1 MGVPKFFAWLIK
13 KFKKSEMISNTKVED
28 IDWFMLD
35 TNCFIHPICFKVL
48 AEENAVKKDINFKSL
63 ENKMM
68 NAVIDYLDKMVLYIK
83 PKIGVYIAIDGPVPI
98 AKMKQQ
104 RQRRFRSVHD
114 KVLFDKIKEKHKK
127 DISYFWNNSAIS
139 PGTKFMEKLNDKIIN
154 WCKTQKLKII
164 YSNSNVPGEGEHK
177 LLEFMRENNKNIRY
191 LTYGLDAD
199 LIFLMLSTQSDNVYL
214 MRESDEEGKYNFV
227 NMKETRECIK
237 NTFNEDLDKDR
248 TVMDFIFLCFLLGND
263 FLPHIYALDIS
274 KKGIEFLVGKW
285 KETYDITK
293 QYLVNKDKQ
302 INMKFFKEFLKKLAE
317 DEEATL
323 GENYSRKR
331 YNKYVGND
339 DYEKEMHKI
348 EYLQFKIEDDIGLG
362 CNPDYRKNYYKKHFG
377 VSDEELEEFV
387 EKMVEHYLVGI
398 SWVSNYYYK
407 GIADWYWYYPYD
419 YPPFLSDIYNYLGD
433 LNSIKFK
440 LNKPMTPFEQLL
452 IILPSQSEYLL
463 PSCLSKNITNSK
475 SSIIYLYPQDFQIDF
490 LYKSKYYE
498 GIPQL
503 PPMEVKLVRYI
514 YSKYKDGISVDDK
527 KRNRIENAKYF
538 N

>member
-13 KFKKSEMISNTKVED
+13 KFKKSEMISNTKVDD

-35 TNCFIHPICFKVL
+35 TNCFIHPICFKIL
-48 AEENAVKKDINFKSL
+48 AEENEIKKDINFKSL
-63 ENKMM
+63 QNKMM
-68 NAVIDYLDKMVLYIK
+68 NAVIEYLDKMVSYIK
-83 PKIGVYIAIDGPVPI
+83 PKMGVYIAIDGPVPI

-114 KVLFDKIKEKHKK
+114 KILFDKIKEKHKK
-127 DISYFWNNSAIS
+127 SLSYYWNNSAIS

-154 WCKTQKLKII
+154 WCKNQKLKII

-177 LLEFMRENNKNIRY
+177 LLEFIRENNKNIRY

-227 NMKETRECIK
+227 SMKETRECIK

-263 FLPHIYALDIS
+263 FLPHIYALDIA
-274 KKGIEFLVGKW
+274 KKGIEFLVEKW
-285 KETYDITK
+285 KDTFDVVK

-317 DEEATL
+317 DEDAVL
-323 GENYSRKR
+323 DENYSKKR
-331 YNKYVGND
+331 YNKYLGND
-339 DYEKEMHKI
+339 EYEKEMHKI
-348 EYLQFKIEDDIGLG
+348 EYLQFKIEDNIGLG

-377 VSDEELEEFV
+377 VSNEELEEFV

-419 YPPFLSDIYNYLGD
+419 YPPFLTDIYKYLGD

-452 IILPSQSEYLL
+452 IILPPQSDYLL
-463 PSCLSKNITNSK
+463 PKCLSKNITNSK
-475 SSIIYLYPQDFQIDF
+475 SSIIHLYPQDFQIDF

-503 PPMEVKLVRYI
+503 PPMEVKIVRYI
-514 YSKYKDGISVDDK
+514 YSKYKDEIIPEDK